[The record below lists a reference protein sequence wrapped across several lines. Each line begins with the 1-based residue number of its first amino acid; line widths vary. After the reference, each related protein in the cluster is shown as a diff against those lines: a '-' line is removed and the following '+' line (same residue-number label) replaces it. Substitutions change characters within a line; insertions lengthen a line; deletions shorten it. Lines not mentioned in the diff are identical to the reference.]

1 MIIRVS
7 EIQDEGLIVA
17 NLGEFATPFADR
29 SWRLEGI
36 RLQVVRD
43 GSDVLV
49 AGELAAS
56 VPLVCSRCLEEFR
69 ADVHP
74 AIDVRYVPRP
84 VTGDSVELG
93 ADELD
98 LDIYEHDELNL
109 AALVETET
117 TLALPM
123 KPLCRSDCRGL
134 CPLCG
139 GNRNITACPCQARP
153 VDPRLAVLKDLAARL
168 NH

>member
-1 MIIRVS
+1 MVIRVS
-7 EIQDEGLIVA
+7 EIADEGLVVA
-17 NLGEFATPFADR
+17 NPGEFVAPFADR
-29 SWRLEGI
+29 SWRLQGL

-43 GSDVLV
+43 GVDILV

-74 AIDVRYVPRP
+74 AIDVRYVPKP
-84 VTGDSVELG
+84 VTRDSVELG
-93 ADELD
+93 ADDLD
-98 LDIYEHDELNL
+98 LDFYQNDELNL

-117 TLALPM
+117 TLALPV
-123 KPLCRSDCRGL
+123 KPLCREDCRGL
-134 CPLCG
+134 CPACG
-139 GNRNITACPCQARP
+139 GNRNVVSCTCQTRP
-153 VDPRLAVLKDLAARL
+153 LDPRLTALKDLVARL